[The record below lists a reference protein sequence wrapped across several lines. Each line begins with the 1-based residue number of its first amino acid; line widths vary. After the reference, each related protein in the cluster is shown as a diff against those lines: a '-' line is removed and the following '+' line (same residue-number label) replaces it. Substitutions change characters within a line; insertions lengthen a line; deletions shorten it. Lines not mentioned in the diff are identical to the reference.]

1 MAAVALSL
9 LSQVM
14 DAPTPAASQSRA
26 LWALLLATLGSVA
39 GQPLG
44 GDPVCTARPLAKYSL
59 TFTGKW
65 SQTAFPKQ
73 YPLFRPPAQ
82 WSSLLGKCSPTPTP
96 ALRVCPEAAGT
107 RQLHHTS
114 VWRAL
119 SSSSVQCKKCSLS
132 ADCMPASDNLGSG
145 DGVGQDGQLWRG
157 PEGP

>member
-1 MAAVALSL
+1 MAAVVLSL
-9 LSQVM
+9 LPQVM
-14 DAPTPAASQSRA
+14 DAPTPAAAQGRA
-26 LWALLLATLGSVA
+26 LWALLLATLGSAA

-96 ALRVCPEAAGT
+96 APRATRPEAAVT
-107 RQLHHTS
+107 RQLTT
-114 VWRAL
+114 L
-119 SSSSVQCKKCSLS
+119 
-132 ADCMPASDNLGSG
+132 
-145 DGVGQDGQLWRG
+145 
-157 PEGP
+157 